1 MKNKAVISW
10 EKIKQTLSDQSL
22 IKKLITM
29 YIFIIGIPI
38 VIFSLYIFSSLSENA
53 KHDAV
58 NRANYDLS
66 TEYDSVEKNVYIM
79 RNIIKTIESDNQ
91 VIGYLQ
97 GVDNQEAKELIEFKE
112 TTYKQLINL
121 QNSNPTIKQINI
133 FTSNSNISEIW
144 PTFYKIDRI
153 MDNQWYK
160 KVIKKNGSEYWNIN
174 HYDNDILVKSTL
186 NDESK
191 DVVVSINKG
200 LLIQVIS
207 IMVFAG

>member
-1 MKNKAVISW
+1 
-10 EKIKQTLSDQSL
+10 
-22 IKKLITM
+22 M

-97 GVDNQEAKELIEFKE
+97 GDNNQEAKELIDFRE

-133 FTSNSNISEIW
+133 FTSNSNKSEIW

-153 MDNQWYK
+153 MDNEWYK
-160 KVIKKNGSEYWNIN
+160 KSY
-174 HYDNDILVKSTL
+174 
-186 NDESK
+186 
-191 DVVVSINKG
+191 
-200 LLIQVIS
+200 
-207 IMVFAG
+207 